1 MKQIIKEPKSKFLK
15 VKCTACE
22 NEQTIFG
29 SASTHV
35 NCIVCGQT
43 LAEPTSGKAN
53 IKAEIIEVLE

>member
-29 SASTHV
+29 SASTRV